1 MKDCILQPRS
11 INYPNGGQKSELGQ
25 RGQKLPHGDDM
36 SGQPNPS
43 NPNAELR
50 NGSPTSDRLIDLILA
65 HEFDDLPP
73 EAVAAA
79 KTFIADTLAVG
90 VAGSGQP
97 SAAKILSALTQ
108 RGDCGILGKPGQ
120 SFSEHEA
127 ALLNGFQIHCL
138 EWDGL
143 HEHSVV
149 IALCVTTAALTS
161 EVQQRSKT
169 NPITGKQFINA
180 FITGIETAVW
190 FGSAAATGPR
200 FFRPSTAGL
209 MGAAMAI
216 GRTRGYS
223 KAQMLDLLGL
233 AYSQVGG
240 TMQAH
245 WEGSE
250 ALAMQIGFAAR
261 GALTAADLVQAGLTG
276 PHNVIDGKFGY
287 FSLIETPNSLEDVFG
302 RWGSPWKVTELAHK
316 PFPAGRATQAALT
329 AIIDIKQEAE
339 FGMDDVEALT
349 VHVPPLINLLV
360 GRAFDPAMSAEY
372 ARLCMQFVAPQMI
385 EHGLIDPRRFISD
398 VFNSAEAK
406 AHAARV
412 HVVLDDNPD
421 PNALSPQTIV
431 LKLKDG
437 RVFERHV
444 TTPLGSPGNELSLDA
459 QIKKAQFCFEIG
471 CLDRSSELLFE
482 TVSRL
487 DQLDDAA
494 QIFHIVTR

>member
-1 MKDCILQPRS
+1 MSYKASSNAAQSAAVIESRTS
-11 INYPNGGQKSELGQ
+11 AVTSE
-25 RGQKLPHGDDM
+25 
-36 SGQPNPS
+36 
-43 NPNAELR
+43 
-50 NGSPTSDRLIDLILA
+50 RLIDLVLA
-65 HEFDDLPP
+65 HDFIDLPG

-79 KTFIADTLAVG
+79 KTFLADTLAVG

-97 SAAKILSALTQ
+97 GAAHVMSALTP
-108 RGDCGILGKPGQ
+108 GGICGILGRPGMC
-120 SFSEHEA
+120 FSPYDA

-161 EVQQRSKT
+161 EVQHRSAT
-169 NPITGKQFINA
+169 NPITGPELINA
-180 FITGIETAVW
+180 FVTGIETAVF

-216 GRTRGYS
+216 GRTRGFS
-223 KAQMLDLLGL
+223 RAQMLDLLGL

-261 GALTAADLVQAGLTG
+261 AALTAADLVQAGMSG
-276 PHNVIDGKFGY
+276 PHDVIDGKFGY
-287 FSLIETPNSLEDVFG
+287 FKLIETTETLEDVF
-302 RWGSPWKVTELAHK
+302 RCWRSPWKVTELAHK
-316 PFPAGRATQAALT
+316 PFPAGRATQASLT
-329 AIIDIKQEAE
+329 AIIDIKQEAQ

-360 GRAFDPAMSAEY
+360 GRPYDVDMSAEY

-385 EHGLIDPRRFISD
+385 EYGLIDPRHF
-398 VFNSAEAK
+398 VAENFGSA
-406 AHAARV
+406 AARAYADKV
-412 HVVLDDNPD
+412 HVVLDNNPD
-421 PNALSPQTIV
+421 PNALAPQTIQ

-437 RVFERHV
+437 RIFERHV
-444 TTPLGSPGNELSLDA
+444 VTPWGSPGNELNFDA
-459 QIKKAQFCFEIG
+459 QLQKAQFCFELG
-471 CLDRSSELLFE
+471 GLDKPAEALFDAA
-482 TVSRL
+482 SRL
-487 DQLDDAA
+487 DQMDDAA
-494 QIFHIVTR
+494 QLFQIVTQ